1 MSERAKW
8 VRVASYRSMLEAE
21 LGVQTLQASEIPAM
35 ARAHDL
41 VGVFG
46 PGFQG
51 NVPRGVDLLVPSPL
65 VDEAR
70 EVLGLDTDPPPDV
83 AA

>member
-1 MSERAKW
+1 
-8 VRVASYRSMLEAE
+8 MLEAE
-21 LGVQTLQASEIPAM
+21 LAVQTLAAADIPAVT
-35 ARAHDL
+35 RAHDL

-51 NVPRGVDLLVPSPL
+51 SVPRGVDLMVPSPM
-65 VDEAR
+65 VEEAR
-70 EVLGLDTDPPPDV
+70 EVLGLDEGPARGPE